1 MNKAKEEVFPNQ
13 LVIRRT
19 DMAEEQQELIER
31 VVLDQLKQFKKEANL
46 VKDIQM
52 DLEKNF

>member
-31 VVLDQLKQFKKEANL
+31 VVLDQLKQFKKEDNL